1 VEEAK
6 QQYFA
11 TLDLRRADSILFKDP
26 LGGIP
31 WATALENKGV
41 QESWLTLKYHSFRA
55 QDQCIPKSKK
65 LGKGGKRHAWINR
78 DLTDKIEEESPR
90 NVEEGPVHMER
101 T

>member
-1 VEEAK
+1 
-6 QQYFA
+6 
-11 TLDLRRADSILFKDP
+11 
-26 LGGIP
+26 
-31 WATALENKGV
+31 
-41 QESWLTLKYHSFRA
+41 
-55 QDQCIPKSKK
+55 